1 MPVSAD
7 SPRNPTACVH
17 MLGKFLRFAT
27 VAHGDPSVFTECA
40 EWLAQHLRRI
50 GMRRI
55 RVVPTKGKPV
65 VLAEWLNQPGQPTVL
80 VYGHY
85 DVQPADPLD
94 KWISPPFEPA
104 VRGDYLY
111 ARGASDDKGQLFA
124 HVCAVEHLLRGT
136 GRLPLNVKFLI
147 DGEEETGSPSLSA
160 FVQQNRDDLSAD
172 FALVSDTCMLG
183 MDRPA
188 ITYALRGS
196 LDVEIE
202 VTGQRGDLHSGNFG
216 GAVYNPIQ
224 GLSEIVAKLH
234 DAAGSVLIPGFYNCV
249 RVISDAERDYM
260 RRNGPSDSAVLAAAG
275 AEAGHGDPGFGLY
288 ESTTIRPAL
297 TVTGI
302 IGGFQGP
309 GPKGVIP
316 ARGLA
321 KLNLRLVP
329 DQDPATIAEL
339 LRAYIAKI
347 TPPGLGTRVVTQKQ
361 TRPVVVSLQHP
372 AIRAAATA
380 YSRAFGRAP
389 VFLRS
394 GGTIPVVDLFHRV
407 LGMPTVLMGLALPE
421 DNLHAPNERIHLPTF
436 FKGIA
441 TSMHFLHEAA
451 PSSAPQRGHRA
462 MGIVD
467 RAALTAAYQGA
478 FA

>member
-1 MPVSAD
+1 MAS
-7 SPRNPTACVH
+7 VH
-17 MLGKFLRFAT
+17 MLGKFLRFAA
-27 VAHGDPSVFTECA
+27 VAHGDPSVFTDCA
-40 EWLAQHLRRI
+40 RWLAQHLRRI
-50 GMRRI
+50 GMRRVRI
-55 RVVPTKGKPV
+55 VTTMGQPV
-65 VLAEWLNQPGQPTVL
+65 VLAEWLGDPGEPTVII
-80 VYGHY
+80 YGHY
-85 DVQPADPLD
+85 DVQPADPFD

-104 VRGDYLY
+104 LRGDYLY
-111 ARGASDDKGQLFA
+111 ARDASDDKGQLFA
-124 HVCAVEHLLRGT
+124 HVCAVEHLLRAT
-136 GRLPLNVKFLI
+136 GRVPLNVKFLI
-147 DGEEETGSPSLSA
+147 EGEEETGSPSLSA
-160 FVQQNRDDLSAD
+160 FVQQNRNDLSAD
-172 FALVSDTCMLG
+172 FAVISDTCMLG

-216 GAVYNPIQ
+216 GAVYNPLQ
-224 GLSEIVAKLH
+224 GLCEIVAKLH
-234 DAAGSVLIPGFYNCV
+234 DAEGRVLIPSFYNRV
-249 RVISDAERDYM
+249 RVISDAERDFM
-260 RRNGPSDSAVLAAAG
+260 RRNGPSDSTVLAAAG
-275 AEAGHGDPGFGLY
+275 AEAGRGDPGFGLY
-288 ESTTIRPAL
+288 ESTTICPAL

-302 IGGFQGP
+302 TGGYQGP

-329 DQDPATIAEL
+329 DQDPAKIDEL

-347 TPPGLGTRVVTQKQ
+347 APPALRVRVVTQKR
-361 TRPVVVSLQHP
+361 TRPVIVGLQHP

-407 LGMPTVLMGLALPE
+407 LGIPTVLMGLALPE

-441 TSMHFLHEAA
+441 TSTLFLNEAA
-451 PSSAPQRGHRA
+451 HSASPQKQHGA
-462 MGIVD
+462 MGIGD
-467 RAALTAAYQGA
+467 RSEPAAACQGA